1 MDVFSCVVQMFG
13 DLVLFKDLKIKVCKS
28 LELLKVKYNLFKC
41 QPQIETRWSTYYGEK
56 KFSYMCKQKK
66 ILEEMTWWHAKKKC
80 SLTTSMLPNI
90 KQVDIL
96 INQWVFIIATL
107 LYIYYLFIY
116 LSLPF
121 YHWMSTVSLIDF
133 IFKNL
138 AIVLQN
144 LDLKKM
150 LCCNFFVFGEKTPNF
165 WENIKVW
172 KKFNGIFTIIC
183 LGTTFVS
190 FL

>member
-80 SLTTSMLPNI
+80 SLTISLLPNI

-96 INQWVFIIATL
+96 INQWVFIIVTL
-107 LYIYYLFIY
+107 LYIYNLFIFTF
-116 LSLPF
+116 LSLNVYSF
-121 YHWMSTVSLIDF
+121 SNRF
-133 IFKNL
+133 FFKKSCNCF
-138 AIVLQN
+138 AKFG
-144 LDLKKM
+144 LKKNVM
-150 LCCNFFVFGEKTPNF
+150 LQFLCF
-165 WENIKVW
+165 WRKNTKFLGKYKSL
-172 KKFNGIFTIIC
+172 KKI
-183 LGTTFVS
+183 
-190 FL
+190 